1 MAHDVTPDGRYVL
14 FSSNATDLQGGDRG
28 ARPAGCTSATSRPAR
43 RRCSHCWSTNQA
55 RASLSADAQRVAYA
69 APATLPSSGGAVLTD
84 VAAVFDRTTGKV
96 TKLLPTGTAAD
107 MVWLGPIQISDNG
120 LRVMWNRGDPNLGEL
135 VLERV
140 DFIGG

>member
-1 MAHDVTPDGRYVL
+1 MITDG
-14 FSSNATDLQGGDRG
+14 Q
-28 ARPAGCTSATSRPAR
+28 P
-43 RRCSHCWSTNQA
+43 
-55 RASLSADAQRVAYA
+55 SLSADAQRVAYS
-69 APATLPSSGGAVLTD
+69 APATLPSSGGAVLTN

-107 MVWLGPIQISDNG
+107 VAWLGPIQISDHG
-120 LRVMWNRGDPNLGEL
+120 LRVLWNRGDPNVHEL